1 MIQNVTSRSRY
12 QILGQADTILR
23 ITFPSP
29 VPELMSFAKLL
40 FLDIRML
47 LHMDCIELGGFY
59 SQLAMNVIL
68 LPLLAAF
75 GCYVYYLNE
84 KKSVDRMVAEGVA
97 TDSSLQS
104 AKLNLQRNLMVG
116 VFLMYPMMT
125 TTLFRSKS
133 PLS

>member
-1 MIQNVTSRSRY
+1 
-12 QILGQADTILR
+12 
-23 ITFPSP
+23 
-29 VPELMSFAKLL
+29 
-40 FLDIRML
+40 
-47 LHMDCIELGGFY
+47 MDCIELGGFY

-75 GCYVYYLNE
+75 GCFVYYLNE
-84 KKSVDRMVAEGVA
+84 KKSVDRMVAEGVT
-97 TDSSLQS
+97 TDSGLKS

-133 PLS
+133 PSS

>member
-23 ITFPSP
+23 ITFPYP

-75 GCYVYYLNE
+75 GCFVYYLNE
-84 KKSVDRMVAEGVA
+84 KKSVDRMVAEGVT
-97 TDSSLQS
+97 TDSGLKS

-125 TTLFRSKS
+125 TTLFKSKS
-133 PLS
+133 PSS